1 MKAAAI
7 NSFGGPEVVELL
19 EVETPTAG
27 PGQVRVRV
35 KAAGIQ
41 ASDCAVRGGWAP
53 PGQTLAFPQKIGN
66 EFAGIVDQVG
76 EGVDG
81 FEVGSEVLGWALLSC
96 HAEYLVVPT
105 DQIVEKPAEMPWE
118 VAGVLSASGQ
128 TAHTALERL
137 KVGEGDTL
145 LVHAAAGGVGTVAVQ
160 LARVYGA
167 DVIGTASPRNH
178 DYLRSLGA
186 TPVAYGEGLVERV
199 RDLAPKGVTAILD
212 GAGGEALDASVELL
226 EDRGRIGTLVGFD
239 RVEELGI
246 LGIFSQ
252 RSVTRLK
259 ALVDLYVQGR
269 LHIEIARAYPLER
282 AADAHREVE
291 TRHVRGKL
299 VITVD

>member
-19 EVETPTAG
+19 EVETPVAG

-35 KAAGIQ
+35 RAAGIQ

-53 PGQTLAFPQKIGN
+53 PGQTLEFPQKIGN
-66 EFAGIVDQVG
+66 EFAGVVDQVG
-76 EGVDG
+76 EGAEG
-81 FEVGSEVLGWALLSC
+81 FPVGSEVLGWALLAC

-105 DQIVEKPAEMPWE
+105 DQIVKKPAGMPWD

-128 TAHTALERL
+128 TAHTALDRL

-160 LARVYGA
+160 LARAYGA
-167 DVIGTASPRNH
+167 KVVGTASPRNH
-178 DYLRSLGA
+178 EYLRSLGA

-199 RDLAPKGVTAILD
+199 RELAPQGVTAILD
-212 GAGGEALDASVELL
+212 GAGGEALDASVALL
-226 EDRGRIGTLVGFD
+226 DNRDRIGTLVGFE

-246 LGIFSQ
+246 MALFSQ
-252 RSVTRLK
+252 RSTERLQ
-259 ALVDLYVQGR
+259 ALVDLYAAGK
-269 LHIEIARAYPLER
+269 LHIEIARTFPLER

-299 VITVD
+299 AIVVD